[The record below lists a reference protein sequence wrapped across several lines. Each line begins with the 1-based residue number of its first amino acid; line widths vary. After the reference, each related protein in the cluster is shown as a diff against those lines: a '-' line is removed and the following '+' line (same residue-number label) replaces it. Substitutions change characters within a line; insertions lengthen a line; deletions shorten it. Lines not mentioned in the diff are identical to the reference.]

1 MKVCGGGRC
10 DQKGGI
16 KGVWDVEKV
25 VGGCDEVLERKWWW
39 CSLQIHFAHFVH
51 FGRRF
56 ICHWTNLEVGQALQ
70 QFNGDD
76 SLEGM
81 SIMLVRATF
90 LGGFLVEDEALE
102 AILKVD

>member
-1 MKVCGGGRC
+1 MGSGGRLLHLRG
-10 DQKGGI
+10 KYSSVFKYGYG
-16 KGVWDVEKV
+16 E
-25 VGGCDEVLERKWWW
+25 VGGVVKMSSRGARGEGVVMRLFEGSR
-39 CSLQIHFAHFVH
+39 SGV
-51 FGRRF
+51 
-56 ICHWTNLEVGQALQ
+56 
-70 QFNGDD
+70 D